1 MRGAKSEKKVSEF
14 MDDAKEDEPM
24 STPSGKPGRKRHG
37 FLHRVRTY
45 FLAGILVTA
54 PIAITVAVASWL
66 ITFVDSRVVHLI
78 PAQWNPDTYLKDT
91 LGVEVGLPGLGLL
104 ILLIVITLV
113 GWLTAGYVG
122 RSVLGLGENI
132 VARMPVIRN
141 VYSAIK
147 QIFETVLAHKSQAFR
162 QAVLVEYPR
171 RGLWTVAFVTGE
183 TEGEVQSLTKE
194 DVVSIYVPTTPNPT
208 SGFLL
213 FVPRE
218 DIVELHMS
226 VEEAIKYVISGGIV
240 TPDDRRP
247 EALRNGALVSAR
259 TYDQHNSEAQATAE
273 EPPVRPA
280 KAS

>member
-1 MRGAKSEKKVSEF
+1 MA
-14 MDDAKEDEPM
+14 DAKKEEPM
-24 STPSGKPGRKRHG
+24 TDNSSKPARKRHG
-37 FLHRVRTY
+37 FLHRLRAY

-54 PIAITVAVASWL
+54 PVAITLAVATWL
-66 ITFVDSRVVHLI
+66 ITFVDSRIVYLI
-78 PAQWNPDTYLKDT
+78 PAQWNPDTYLKDH
-91 LGVEVGLPGLGLL
+91 LGVEVGLPGLGLIVL
-104 ILLIVITLV
+104 FFVITLI

-122 RSVLGLGENI
+122 RSALRFGENI
-132 VARMPVIRN
+132 VARMPVISS
-141 VYSAIK
+141 VYGAIK
-147 QIFETVLAHKSQAFR
+147 QIFETVLAQKSEAFR

-218 DIVELHMS
+218 DIVALHMS

-240 TPDDRRP
+240 TPEDLRS
-247 EALRNGALVSAR
+247 EELRNGGTRVSAR
-259 TYDQHNSEAQATAE
+259 TYDQRALPAGEAGAAGDDR
-273 EPPVRPA
+273 PVRPA
-280 KAS
+280 KAG

>member
-1 MRGAKSEKKVSEF
+1 
-14 MDDAKEDEPM
+14 M
-24 STPSGKPGRKRHG
+24 SDPSGKPARKRHG
-37 FLHRVRTY
+37 FLHRLRAY
-45 FLAGILVTA
+45 FLAGILITA
-54 PIAITVAVASWL
+54 PVAITLAVASWL
-66 ITFVDSRVVHLI
+66 ITFVDSRIVHLI

-104 ILLIVITLV
+104 ILLIVITLI
-113 GWLTAGYVG
+113 GWLTASYLG
-122 RSVLGLGENI
+122 RSVVGLGENI
-132 VARMPVIRN
+132 VARMPVIRSI
-141 VYSAIK
+141 YGAIK

-194 DVVSIYVPTTPNPT
+194 EVVSIYVPTTPNPT

-218 DIVELHMS
+218 DIVDLHMS

-240 TPDDRRP
+240 TPDDSRP
-247 EALRNGALVSAR
+247 EELRNGALVSAR
-259 TYDQHNSEAQATAE
+259 TYDQRSIGSPETDAADE

-280 KAS
+280 KAG

>member
-1 MRGAKSEKKVSEF
+1 MK
-14 MDDAKEDEPM
+14 DAQEEQPM
-24 STPSGKPGRKRHG
+24 SDPSGKPVRKRHG
-37 FLHRVRTY
+37 FLHRLRAY
-45 FLAGILVTA
+45 FLAGILITA
-54 PIAITVAVASWL
+54 PVAITLAVASWL
-66 ITFVDSRVVHLI
+66 ITFVDSRIVHLI

-104 ILLIVITLV
+104 ILLIVITLI
-113 GWLTAGYVG
+113 GWLTASYLG
-122 RSVLGLGENI
+122 RSVVGLGENI
-132 VARMPVIRN
+132 VARMPVIRS
-141 VYSAIK
+141 VYGAIK

-218 DIVELHMS
+218 DIVDLHMS

-240 TPDDRRP
+240 TPDDSRP
-247 EALRNGALVSAR
+247 EELRNGARVSAR
-259 TYDQHNSEAQATAE
+259 TYDQRSIGSPETDAADE
-273 EPPVRPA
+273 EPPVLPA
-280 KAS
+280 KAG